1 MNSKTLQNKERKE
14 GYSEGKEE
22 DVLETRITFLKK
34 IYKNEKKKE
43 KR

>member
-34 IYKNEKKKE
+34 SIKTRKKKE